1 MIIIDDRLC
10 LYRSSYRA
18 VSSASS
24 AVDASALIDNIRCS
38 LCNSLNRAVTSA
50 NSATDAV
57 FSNLECHNIT
67 SLVIT
72 ISTTLSITL
81 GVRVVNNKKTKKY
94 NPTKSVGISDCKDM
108 KVVSFTGKSGT
119 GKSFQATALAQRRG
133 FDAIIDDG
141 LLIYKGQIVA
151 GSSAKKCAS
160 KAAAMRTALFN
171 YEAHREEVKD
181 AIANCDPQALMII
194 GTSDRM
200 TDIVATQLGLP
211 LPEERIY
218 IEDVTTEEQ
227 RKLAAHY
234 RIEEG
239 EHVIP
244 APLGQLR
251 RDFAGYFM
259 DPIKQFIHKARGNA
273 VDVDEDQKATED
285 GPNDRTVVRPTFSY
299 FGSFTISEQV
309 IRDIIKIAAEEYE
322 SHLVVVDRMNNGKQT
337 NMSVTIDVMAVR
349 DPESI
354 DKCMDLQQDVYGALV
369 NMTAFTIDSVNVRI
383 RDIVRDREEM
393 LSRKLH

>member
-1 MIIIDDRLC
+1 MDLYKIIITPDAEKDLVELRNYIADVLLARDTARSYIRTIRKEIATLNEMPARYKPVDDEPWHTRG
-10 LYRSSYRA
+10 
-18 VSSASS
+18 
-24 AVDASALIDNIRCS
+24 IR
-38 LCNSLNRAVTSA
+38 R
-50 NSATDAV
+50 
-57 FSNLECHNIT
+57 I
-67 SLVIT
+67 
-72 ISTTLSITL
+72 
-81 GVRVVNNKKTKKY
+81 
-94 NPTKSVGISDCKDM
+94 
-108 KVVSFTGKSGT
+108 
-119 GKSFQATALAQRRG
+119 
-133 FDAIIDDG
+133 
-141 LLIYKGQIVA
+141 
-151 GSSAKKCAS
+151 
-160 KAAAMRTALFN
+160 
-171 YEAHREEVKD
+171 
-181 AIANCDPQALMII
+181 IANNFY
-194 GTSDRM
+194 
-200 TDIVATQLGLP
+200 V
-211 LPEERIY
+211 Y
-218 IEDVTTEEQ
+218 
-227 RKLAAHY
+227 Y
-234 RIEEG
+234 RIDEG

-273 VDVDEDQKATED
+273 VETDGDQRQVDD

-299 FGSFTISEQV
+299 FGSFTITEQV

>member
-1 MIIIDDRLC
+1 M
-10 LYRSSYRA
+10 
-18 VSSASS
+18 
-24 AVDASALIDNIRCS
+24 
-38 LCNSLNRAVTSA
+38 
-50 NSATDAV
+50 
-57 FSNLECHNIT
+57 
-67 SLVIT
+67 
-72 ISTTLSITL
+72 
-81 GVRVVNNKKTKKY
+81 
-94 NPTKSVGISDCKDM
+94 GISNCKDM

-171 YEAHREEVKD
+171 YEDHREEVKN
-181 AIANCDPQALMII
+181 AIERYNPNTLMII

-200 TDIVATQLGLP
+200 TDIVAEQLGLQH
-211 LPEERIY
+211 PEERIY
-218 IEDVTTEEQ
+218 IEEVTTEEQ
-227 RKLAAHY
+227 RALAAHY
-234 RIEEG
+234 RIVEG

-273 VDVDEDQKATED
+273 VEVGDDQKQVDD

-309 IRDIIKIAAEEYE
+309 IRDIIRIAAEPYE

-337 NMSVTIDVMAVR
+337 NMSVTIDVMAIR
-349 DPESI
+349 DPESVL
-354 DKCMDLQQDVYGALV
+354 KCMDLQQDVYGALV

>member
-1 MIIIDDRLC
+1 
-10 LYRSSYRA
+10 
-18 VSSASS
+18 
-24 AVDASALIDNIRCS
+24 
-38 LCNSLNRAVTSA
+38 
-50 NSATDAV
+50 
-57 FSNLECHNIT
+57 
-67 SLVIT
+67 
-72 ISTTLSITL
+72 
-81 GVRVVNNKKTKKY
+81 
-94 NPTKSVGISDCKDM
+94 M

-151 GSSAKKCAS
+151 GRSAKKCSS

-171 YEAHREEVKD
+171 YEDHREEVK
-181 AIANCDPQALMII
+181 AALEEYDPRALMII

-200 TDIVATQLGLP
+200 TDIVAAQLGLQA
-211 LPEERIY
+211 PEERIY
-218 IEDVTTEEQ
+218 IEDVTTEEERQ
-227 RKLAAHY
+227 IAAHY
-234 RIEEG
+234 RIDEG

-244 APLGQLR
+244 APVGQLR

-259 DPIKQFIHKARGNA
+259 DPIKQFIHRARGNA
-273 VDVDEDQKATED
+273 VEAGDDDKADDDT
-285 GPNDRTVVRPTFSY
+285 NDRTVVRPTFSY

-309 IRDIIKIAAEEYE
+309 IRDIVRIAAEKYE

-337 NMSVTIDVMAVR
+337 NMSVTVDVMAIR
-349 DPESI
+349 DAEAI
-354 DKCMDLQQDVYGALV
+354 DKCVELQKDVFDALAT
-369 NMTAFTIDSVNVRI
+369 MAAFTIESVNVRI

>member
-1 MIIIDDRLC
+1 
-10 LYRSSYRA
+10 
-18 VSSASS
+18 
-24 AVDASALIDNIRCS
+24 
-38 LCNSLNRAVTSA
+38 
-50 NSATDAV
+50 
-57 FSNLECHNIT
+57 
-67 SLVIT
+67 
-72 ISTTLSITL
+72 
-81 GVRVVNNKKTKKY
+81 
-94 NPTKSVGISDCKDM
+94 M

-151 GSSAKKCAS
+151 GSSAKKCSS

-171 YEAHREEVKD
+171 YEDHRESVKA
-181 AIANCDPQALMII
+181 AIESYAPDALMII

-200 TDIVATQLGLP
+200 TDIVAQQLGLP

-218 IEDVTTEEQ
+218 IEDVTTEDE

-234 RIEEG
+234 RIDEG

-244 APLGQLR
+244 APVGQLR

-273 VDVDEDQKATED
+273 VDIEEEQKQGDD

-299 FGSFTISEQV
+299 FGSFAISEQV
-309 IRDIIKIAAEEYE
+309 IRDIIRISSEKYE

-337 NMSVTIDVMAVR
+337 NMSVTIDVMAIR
-349 DPESI
+349 DPESVE
-354 DKCMDLQQDVYGALV
+354 KCIELQQDVFQALAT
-369 NMTAFTIDSVNVRI
+369 MTAFTIESVNVRI

>member
-1 MIIIDDRLC
+1 
-10 LYRSSYRA
+10 
-18 VSSASS
+18 
-24 AVDASALIDNIRCS
+24 
-38 LCNSLNRAVTSA
+38 
-50 NSATDAV
+50 
-57 FSNLECHNIT
+57 
-67 SLVIT
+67 
-72 ISTTLSITL
+72 
-81 GVRVVNNKKTKKY
+81 
-94 NPTKSVGISDCKDM
+94 VGIKDFRLM

-171 YEAHREEVKD
+171 YEDHREAVKA
-181 AIANCDPQALMII
+181 AIERCDPQALMII

-200 TDIVATQLGLP
+200 TDLVAEQLGLP
-211 LPEERIY
+211 HPEERIY
-218 IEDVTTEEQ
+218 IEDVTTEEE
-227 RKLAAHY
+227 RKIAAHY
-234 RIEEG
+234 RIDEG

-244 APLGQLR
+244 APSGQLR

-273 VDVDEDQKATED
+273 VHDEKQVDD

-309 IRDIIKIAAEEYE
+309 IRDIIKIAAEAYE

-354 DKCMDLQQDVYGALV
+354 DKCLDLQQDVYGALST
-369 NMTAFTIDSVNVRI
+369 MTAFTIDSVNVRI
-383 RDIVRDREEM
+383 RDMVRDREEM